1 MAPKPADTWGDAFN
15 NERIPGARFIHL
27 GKIGDTSE
35 GLPLMLPTPE
45 TFNKLARDL
54 DIGVNDHVVVYG
66 DEVVVGACRAWW
78 MFRVFGFKN
87 VQVLNGNFK
96 KYKAE
101 GNPVET
107 GAFTL
112 KPR

>member
-1 MAPKPADTWGDAFN
+1 MALLLQGEPSLTVVNANFALDYSTMTPKSPDTWGDNYN

-27 GKIGDTSE
+27 GKIGDPSE

-54 DIGVNDHVVVYG
+54 DIGVNDHVVVYA
-66 DEVVVGACRAWW
+66 DDVVVGACRAWW

-87 VQVLNGNFK
+87 V
-96 KYKAE
+96 
-101 GNPVET
+101 
-107 GAFTL
+107 
-112 KPR
+112 